1 MHIKVAGV
9 VAGAVIA
16 LCLAQPAAAA
26 EATTPSCLPEAP
38 KPTWSTKFR
47 PPKGVQRSQSK
58 ADFNEGRL
66 GARGCQIEAL
76 RQSLASGA
84 MDPTDNPEAVAYW
97 EVNRRAAEIARL
109 YHSRS
114 GRQQWWMDTASKGVA
129 LGAAGYLL
137 SGGAGATT
145 QAYWGYGALAFV
157 LVAQFNAYEPT
168 RDLFFGGSLGV
179 YEIAGRYKV
188 IRDNRNNLAAIVKPP
203 AGSARDDALKAAKA
217 TCIDLRREIPAME
230 SWTPNRGDK
239 VAILPEARRVLAACR
254 DFESNFSAL
263 KILVEAPSIQDAALS
278 AKYATDILAL
288 DANVVLRDQDLRY
301 TPFETL
307 TGLAAAPFDAA
318 STLLT
323 GDNGKKAIDGLK
335 TQAAFANLDL
345 DLSPI
350 SIPGVPKAT
359 AAYIALAPAVY
370 GRLEP
375 TVVREAGTKKE
386 PKDPD
391 AKTASAAVG
400 KLDDAVAGLNGAYG
414 EVASASKYATDLL
427 TMAAASHL
435 SFTYDAT
442 TRYIKVGPLAPPAE
456 PSSTGPKTAGAP
468 AGTPAAQP

>member
-1 MHIKVAGV
+1 MHIRVVGV
-9 VAGAVIA
+9 VAGATA
-16 LCLAQPAAAA
+16 LCSVHAAAAA
-26 EATTPSCLPEAP
+26 EPPCPPPAP
-38 KPTWSTKFR
+38 TPTWSTEYF
-47 PPKGVQRSQSK
+47 PPKGVLRSQSK

-66 GARGCQIEAL
+66 ATRGCQIEAL

-84 MDPTDNPEAVAYW
+84 MDPGDNPKSPYW

-179 YEIAGRYKV
+179 YEISGRYKV
-188 IRDNRNNLAAIVKPP
+188 VRDRRNQLKAIVSPP
-203 AGSARDDALKAAKA
+203 EGSARAIALKAAKDA
-217 TCIDLRREIPAME
+217 CLALRSEMPTME
-230 SWTPNRGDK
+230 SWTANRGDK
-239 VAILPEARRVLAACR
+239 VAILPEARRVLTACR
-254 DFESNFSAL
+254 DLESNLSAFR
-263 KILVEAPSIQDAALS
+263 ILVEAPSIQDANLS
-278 AKYATDILAL
+278 ALYATDILAI

-323 GDNGKKAIDGLK
+323 GENGKKAIEGLK

-350 SIPGVPKAT
+350 SIPDAPRAT
-359 AAYIALAPAVY
+359 AAYITLAPAVY

-375 TVVREAGTKKE
+375 TVVRELGTKKE
-386 PKDPD
+386 PKDP
-391 AKTASAAVG
+391 TAAAVSAAVA
-400 KLDDAVAGLNGAYG
+400 KLDDAAAGLNGAYG
-414 EVASASKYATDLL
+414 DVASAGKYATELSA
-427 TMAAASHL
+427 MAAASHL
-435 SFTYDAT
+435 SFSYDAT
-442 TRYIKVGPLAPPAE
+442 TRYIKVGPLTPPTPPPAA
-456 PSSTGPKTAGAP
+456 PGKAAGAP
-468 AGTPAAQP
+468 AGAPAAQP